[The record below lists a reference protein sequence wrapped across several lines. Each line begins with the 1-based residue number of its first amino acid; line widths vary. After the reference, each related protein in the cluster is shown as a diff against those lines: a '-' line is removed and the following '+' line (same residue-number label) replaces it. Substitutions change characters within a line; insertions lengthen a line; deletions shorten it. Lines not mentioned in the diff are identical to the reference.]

1 MSQIFC
7 GCCGNSVRIIS
18 CFDVVGI
25 SSRTDPR
32 RCKVHGVELKYTPRH
47 RRHCSETASNLEDIL
62 ALHLLALEA
71 PAYVRQHQV
80 KFPGMRNPYRLD
92 FAWLGP
98 KVCAEVQGGIYI
110 NGAHTRPQG
119 YAHDRRRMNRLVIAG
134 WRVLEYTPEVVRSGD
149 AAAEIVQ
156 FLKEI
161 ME

>member
-1 MSQIFC
+1 
-7 GCCGNSVRIIS
+7 
-18 CFDVVGI
+18 
-25 SSRTDPR
+25 
-32 RCKVHGVELKYTPRH
+32 LKYTPRH
-47 RRHCSETASNLEDIL
+47 RRHSSETASNLEDIL

-156 FLKEI
+156 FLREVMK
-161 ME
+161 